1 MSREITEGGAVS
13 AITAAANQE
22 EIRGMVLLYPAFI
35 LSERANEMYKNVEDI
50 PDTSFFLWMDVGR
63 AYFEPLIGYDI
74 YEEISAYEDDVLLIH
89 GDADNIVPL
98 SYSERALE
106 VYKSAELKVIS
117 GGGHGFY
124 GEDAQKTIDYM
135 LEYLDKKVVNT
146 DEKASSVRE

>member
-1 MSREITEGGAVS
+1 M
-13 AITAAANQE
+13 
-22 EIRGMVLLYPAFI
+22 LLYPAFI

-146 DEKASSVRE
+146 DEKASRVRE

>member
-1 MSREITEGGAVS
+1 
-13 AITAAANQE
+13 
-22 EIRGMVLLYPAFI
+22 MVLLYPAFI

-98 SYSERALE
+98 SYSERAL
-106 VYKSAELKVIS
+106 
-117 GGGHGFY
+117 
-124 GEDAQKTIDYM
+124 
-135 LEYLDKKVVNT
+135 
-146 DEKASSVRE
+146 